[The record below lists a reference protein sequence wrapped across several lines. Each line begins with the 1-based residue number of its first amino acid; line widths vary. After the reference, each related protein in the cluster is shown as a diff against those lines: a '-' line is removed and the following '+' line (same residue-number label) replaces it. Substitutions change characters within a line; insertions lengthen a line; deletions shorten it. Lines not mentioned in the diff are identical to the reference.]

1 LLKKENKMSIFKKL
15 FGLKPSASGGIFN
28 RFLLGFVLA
37 LTLASQTLCAQQS
50 DADAKKLVE
59 IRAKAEKG
67 DAEAQLAKATFSPQD
82 SASVS
87 GDTGISPAFEALR
100 QTNTNALVEY
110 LVSGGDPN
118 ARNDKGETLL
128 MHANI
133 QQAQALLERGAD
145 PRLTDKLGKTV
156 LHRRAVDFFV
166 KMYLAGFPTEPV
178 EGALVLSPNGED
190 GLQGGI
196 QTDTDVS
203 WQRDRAAKE
212 LAPDF
217 AYCDLL
223 IAKGADVN
231 ALNSQGQTPLDEAV
245 TMIKLAGRSNQEIED
260 TVFVQYL
267 RKKGAKFSSE
277 LKK

>member
-1 LLKKENKMSIFKKL
+1 MSILGKS
-15 FGLKPSASGGIFN
+15 FGSQLSARRVVFN
-28 RFLLGFVLA
+28 RFLLGLA
-37 LTLASQTLCAQQS
+37 LALMLAGQTLYAQQS
-50 DADAKKLVE
+50 DADSKKLAE
-59 IRAKAEKG
+59 IQVKAEKG
-67 DAEAQLAKATFSPQD
+67 DAEAQLAKATPSPQN

-87 GDTGISPAFEALR
+87 ADTGISPAFEALR
-100 QTNTNALVEY
+100 QTNVDALVEY

-145 PRLTDKLGKTV
+145 PRLTDNLGKTA

-190 GLQGGI
+190 GLQGRI
-196 QTDTDVS
+196 QMDGDIS
-203 WQRDRAAKE
+203 WQRDRAATG

-245 TMIKLAGRSNQEIED
+245 AMIKLAGRSNQEIED

>member
-1 LLKKENKMSIFKKL
+1 MSIFKKL

-28 RFLLGFVLA
+28 RFLLGLVLA
-37 LTLASQTLCAQQS
+37 LPLLVSQTGFAQQS
-50 DADAKKLVE
+50 DTDAKELVE
-59 IRAKAEKG
+59 IRSKAKKG
-67 DAEAQLAKATFSPQD
+67 EVEVKLAKVILSPQD

-87 GDTGISPAFEALR
+87 GNTGISPAFEALR
-100 QTNTNALVEY
+100 QTNANALVEY

-128 MHANI
+128 MYANI

-145 PRLTDKLGKTV
+145 PRLSDKLGKTV
-156 LHRRAVDFFV
+156 LHWRAADFFV

-178 EGALVLSPNGED
+178 KGAIVLSPNDKGE
-190 GLQGGI
+190 LQGGI
-196 QTDTDVS
+196 QMDGDVS
-203 WQRDRAAKE
+203 WQRDQAAKG
-212 LAPDF
+212 LASDF

-245 TMIKLAGRSNQEIED
+245 AMIKLAGRSNQEIED